1 MISPELLYFFFAIE
15 GLRVGCSEAL
25 LAYMKVYRIEKK
37 TTRIEVRKVWAT
49 DGEAARL
56 MVEATEAGWLLEFK
70 QTVEVSETPDP
81 VDEVVDGVELLVEVA
96 DLD

>member
-1 MISPELLYFFFAIE
+1 
-15 GLRVGCSEAL
+15 
-25 LAYMKVYRIEKK
+25 MKVYRIEKK